1 MLLRILILL
10 VLLLTL
16 PAWAIDRCELRWRW
30 SGRARLLFALPH
42 IGLLIALIYM
52 AWGESYS
59 AQADYWKGMLIGT
72 ALCLIVPET
81 LAAPIF
87 ALAAR
92 LHRRH
97 RQLSLWISRVGW
109 CVGGFFLLTMLFG
122 FTLGYRQIQ
131 VKEFTYTSARL
142 PKAFDGYRIVQI
154 SDLHLGT
161 LRGREGVVENVVH
174 EINAC
179 EPDLVVFTG
188 DLVNYHAD
196 EVEPFRDILSGIR
209 ATDGVVSV
217 MGNHDYAQYFH
228 WPTSADS
235 LADIRRLQQEQRN
248 LGWHLLLNENLVLHR
263 GQASIA
269 IIGVEND
276 GRPPFPARA
285 DLKRAQQGVD
295 STTFK
300 VLLSHDPTHWRR
312 AVLPQTNIDLT
323 LSGHTHGMQFQ
334 MGGFSPAAW
343 IYDEWGGPYYD
354 GQRALYVNLGTGE
367 VLIPFRL
374 GAWAELT
381 LITLRTEKNNNQE

>member
-42 IGLLIALIYM
+42 VCLLIALIYM

-92 LHRRH
+92 LRRRH
-97 RQLSLWISRVGW
+97 RQLSLWTSRVGW

-209 ATDGVVSV
+209 ATDGIVSV

-263 GQASIA
+263 DQASIA

>member
-92 LHRRH
+92 LRRRH
-97 RQLSLWISRVGW
+97 RQLSLWTSRVGW

-122 FTLGYRQIQ
+122 FILGYRQIQ

-209 ATDGVVSV
+209 ATDGIVSV

-263 GQASIA
+263 DQASIA

>member
-10 VLLLTL
+10 VLLLTI
-16 PAWAIDRCELRWRW
+16 PAWAIDHFELRWRW

-42 IGLLIALIYM
+42 VGLLIALIYM
-52 AWGESYS
+52 ACGESYS

-72 ALCLIVPET
+72 ALCLIVPEV

-87 ALAAR
+87 ALASRLR
-92 LHRRH
+92 LHH
-97 RQLSLWISRVGW
+97 TLSLWTSRLGWWVGI
-109 CVGGFFLLTMLFG
+109 FFLLTMLFG

-131 VKEFTYTSARL
+131 VKEFTYESPRL
-142 PKAFDGYRIVQI
+142 PKAFDGYRIVQL

-161 LRGREGVVENVVH
+161 LRGREEVVENIVH

-196 EVEPFRDILSGIR
+196 EVEAFRDILSGIR
-209 ATDGVVSV
+209 ATDGVISV
-217 MGNHDYAQYFH
+217 MGNHDYAQYFR

-235 LADIRRLQQEQRN
+235 LADIRRLQEEQRN
-248 LGWHLLLNENLVLHR
+248 LGWHLLLNESHIVR
-263 GQASIA
+263 RDKDSIA

-285 DLKRAQQGVD
+285 DLKQAQRGVD
-295 STTFK
+295 STAFK

-312 AVLPQTNIDLT
+312 AVLPRTNIDLT

-334 MGGFSPAAW
+334 MGRFSPASW
-343 IYDEWGGPYYD
+343 IYDEWGGPYYE
-354 GQRALYVNLGTGE
+354 GKRALYVNLGTGE
-367 VLIPFRL
+367 VMVPFRL

-381 LITLRTEKNNNQE
+381 LITLRRENS

>member
-16 PAWAIDRCELRWRW
+16 PAWAIDRCELRWRL

-92 LHRRH
+92 LRRRH
-97 RQLSLWISRVGW
+97 RQLSLWTSRVGW
-109 CVGGFFLLTMLFG
+109 CVGGFFLLAMLFG

-196 EVEPFRDILSGIR
+196 EVEPFREILSGIR

-235 LADIRRLQQEQRN
+235 LADIRRLQQAQHN

-263 GQASIA
+263 DQASIA

-381 LITLRTEKNNNQE
+381 LITLRTGKS

>member
-10 VLLLTL
+10 VLLLTI
-16 PAWAIDRCELRWRW
+16 PAWAIDHFELRWRW

-42 IGLLIALIYM
+42 VGLLIALIYM

-72 ALCLIVPET
+72 ALCLIVPEV

-87 ALAAR
+87 ALASR
-92 LHRRH
+92 LRRY
-97 RQLSLWISRVGW
+97 RKLSLWTSRIGWWVGI
-109 CVGGFFLLTMLFG
+109 FFLLTMLFG

-131 VKEFTYTSARL
+131 VKEFTYESPRL

-161 LRGREGVVENVVH
+161 LRGREGVVRNIVH

-196 EVEPFRDILSGIR
+196 EVEAFRDILSGIR

-217 MGNHDYAQYFH
+217 MGNHDYAQYFR

-235 LADIRRLQQEQRN
+235 LADIRRLQEEQRN
-248 LGWHLLLNENLVLHR
+248 LGWHLLLNENHIVR
-263 GQASIA
+263 RDKDSIA

-295 STTFK
+295 STMFK

-381 LITLRTEKNNNQE
+381 LITLRTE

>member
-42 IGLLIALIYM
+42 ISLLIALIYM

-92 LHRRH
+92 LRRRH
-97 RQLSLWISRVGW
+97 RQLSLWTSRVGW
-109 CVGGFFLLTMLFG
+109 CVGGFFLLAMLFG

-196 EVEPFRDILSGIR
+196 EVEAFRDILSGIR
-209 ATDGVVSV
+209 ATDGIISV
-217 MGNHDYAQYFH
+217 MGNHDYAQYFR

-235 LADIRRLQQEQRN
+235 LADIRRLQEEQRN
-248 LGWHLLLNENLVLHR
+248 LGWHLLLNESHIVRRNND
-263 GQASIA
+263 SIA

-367 VLIPFRL
+367 VLTPFRL

>member
-1 MLLRILILL
+1 M
-10 VLLLTL
+10 
-16 PAWAIDRCELRWRW
+16 
-30 SGRARLLFALPH
+30 
-42 IGLLIALIYM
+42 
-52 AWGESYS
+52 
-59 AQADYWKGMLIGT
+59 
-72 ALCLIVPET
+72 
-81 LAAPIF
+81 
-87 ALAAR
+87 
-92 LHRRH
+92 
-97 RQLSLWISRVGW
+97 
-109 CVGGFFLLTMLFG
+109 
-122 FTLGYRQIQ
+122 GYRQIQ

-196 EVEPFRDILSGIR
+196 EVEPFREILSGIR

-263 GQASIA
+263 DQASIA

-381 LITLRTEKNNNQE
+381 LITLRTGKNNNQE

>member
-92 LHRRH
+92 LRRRH
-97 RQLSLWISRVGW
+97 RQLSLWTSRVGW

-122 FTLGYRQIQ
+122 FILGYRQIQ

-196 EVEPFRDILSGIR
+196 EVEPFRDILAGIR
-209 ATDGVVSV
+209 ATDGIVSV

-263 GQASIA
+263 DQASIA

-295 STTFK
+295 STMFK

>member
-92 LHRRH
+92 LRRRH
-97 RQLSLWISRVGW
+97 RQLSLWTSRVGW

-161 LRGREGVVENVVH
+161 LRGREVTDLAYTHLNRTRPGVSNQPG
-174 EINAC
+174 A
-179 EPDLVVFTG
+179 
-188 DLVNYHAD
+188 A
-196 EVEPFRDILSGIR
+196 
-209 ATDGVVSV
+209 
-217 MGNHDYAQYFH
+217 
-228 WPTSADS
+228 S
-235 LADIRRLQQEQRN
+235 LFD
-248 LGWHLLLNENLVLHR
+248 
-263 GQASIA
+263 
-269 IIGVEND
+269 
-276 GRPPFPARA
+276 
-285 DLKRAQQGVD
+285 
-295 STTFK
+295 
-300 VLLSHDPTHWRR
+300 
-312 AVLPQTNIDLT
+312 
-323 LSGHTHGMQFQ
+323 
-334 MGGFSPAAW
+334 
-343 IYDEWGGPYYD
+343 
-354 GQRALYVNLGTGE
+354 
-367 VLIPFRL
+367 
-374 GAWAELT
+374 
-381 LITLRTEKNNNQE
+381 